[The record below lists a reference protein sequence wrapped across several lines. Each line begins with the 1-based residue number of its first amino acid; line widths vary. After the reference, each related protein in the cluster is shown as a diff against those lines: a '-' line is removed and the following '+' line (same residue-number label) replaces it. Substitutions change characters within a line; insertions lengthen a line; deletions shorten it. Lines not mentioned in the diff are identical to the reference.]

1 MKVIY
6 TPHRGWRN
14 QPPMI
19 DGEDNVLSLGGNN
32 WNDFDRYMTLNASL
46 IFNRQ
51 RFDIPLQLKLLIEGQ
66 NDTTQKLNQLCDEG
80 WDGVFPIPGVNYV
93 SVPSDIDFYKAV
105 LSKLGEEE
113 ATDVLRSIRDAG
125 FFVAQGDDD
134 ARRLVELTDFTVSLL
149 RESGAHKS
157 YEDGWKLF
165 QGIIT
170 EIKNF
175 DLIFRCR
182 QRQRK
187 EIPFQFKSS
196 LLPYDINVL
205 IGSNG
210 VGKSH
215 CLKTLVS
222 GWLQPSEQENEDF
235 VSCFN
240 DRPNFS
246 KLILISYSPFEEFN
260 LDLSD
265 AKLLDK
271 TTYKYFGFR
280 QKTGVDD
287 DGNIKIGINRHLP
300 VLESSHS
307 LIDAIY
313 DDEKFSFIRNR
324 VCKLEAAEEVLR
336 PALKYD
342 YCAFEI
348 SLSLEVEAIRRFTTH
363 IEGKDYLLVNE
374 HIAKL
379 VPIDTLKTACKLSE
393 GVKFLK
399 DGRVIGLSSG
409 QRLFT
414 YIVINVLGAIRENSL
429 VVIDEPELFL
439 HPTLEI
445 EFIALLKA
453 VLKPFR
459 SKAILATHSLAVVR
473 EVPSN
478 CVHIFRQID
487 ETLDVVPPPFETF
500 GASVQKISS
509 YVFGDKSVTKPF
521 DDWLKKLVENE
532 PNVEKLIESL
542 GDEINEQ
549 LMMKILRLGRQ
560 AHGS

>member
-1 MKVIY
+1 
-6 TPHRGWRN
+6 
-14 QPPMI
+14 
-19 DGEDNVLSLGGNN
+19 
-32 WNDFDRYMTLNASL
+32 MT
-46 IFNRQ
+46 
-51 RFDIPLQLKLLIEGQ
+51 
-66 NDTTQKLNQLCDEG
+66 TT
-80 WDGVFPIPGVNYV
+80 
-93 SVPSDIDFYKAV
+93 
-105 LSKLGEEE
+105 
-113 ATDVLRSIRDAG
+113 
-125 FFVAQGDDD
+125 
-134 ARRLVELTDFTVSLL
+134 LL

-165 QGIIT
+165 QGILT

-175 DLIFRCR
+175 DLIFKCR
-182 QRQRK
+182 KTLRK
-187 EIPFQFKSS
+187 KIPFQFESS

-222 GWLQPSEQENEDF
+222 GWLQSPENEEPTL
-235 VSCFN
+235 CF
-240 DRPNFS
+240 DKRPNFS

-265 AKLLDK
+265 INLLDK
-271 TTYKYFGFR
+271 SAYKYFGFR
-280 QKTGVDD
+280 QKTGLDD
-287 DGNIKIGINRHLP
+287 DGNVRIGINRNLP
-300 VLESSHS
+300 VLDSSHS
-307 LIDAIY
+307 LIDAMY
-313 DDEKFSFIRNR
+313 DDEKYAFIRDR
-324 VCKLEAAEEVLR
+324 IRKLVAAEEVLR

-342 YCAFEI
+342 FCVFEI
-348 SLSLEVEAIRRFTTH
+348 DLSFDVQAIRRFTHH

-374 HIAKL
+374 NIAKL
-379 VPIDTLKTACKLSE
+379 VPIDALKTACKLSE
-393 GVKFLK
+393 GVKFIK
-399 DGRVIGLSSG
+399 DGRVLGLSSG

-414 YIVINVLGAIRENSL
+414 YIVINVLGSIRDNSL

-478 CVHIFRQID
+478 CVHIFRQTED
-487 ETLDVVPPPFETF
+487 SLDIVPPPFETF
-500 GASVQKISS
+500 GASVHKISS

-521 DDWLKKLVENE
+521 DDWLKNLVERE
-532 PNVEKLIESL
+532 PDVEKLIESL
-542 GDEINEQ
+542 GEEINEQ

-560 AHGS
+560 IRGS

>member
-6 TPHRGWRN
+6 TPNRNWRN

-19 DGEDNVLSLGGNN
+19 DGENDVLSLSGNN

-46 IFNRQ
+46 IFDKQ
-51 RFDIPLQLKLLIEGQ
+51 RFDIPLQLKLLIEDE
-66 NDTTQKLNQLCDEG
+66 NDTAKKLNELCEAG
-80 WDGVFPIPGVNYV
+80 WDGVFPIPELNYI
-93 SVPSDIDFYKAV
+93 SVPSDIDFYKA
-105 LSKLGEEE
+105 LISKLGEEK
-113 ATDVLRSIRDAG
+113 ATEVLRDIRDAG
-125 FFVAQGDDD
+125 FFKAQDNLD
-134 ARRLVELTDFTVSLL
+134 ARRLAETSDFSTSLL

-165 QGIIT
+165 EGIIT

-175 DLIFRCR
+175 KLFFHCR
-182 QRQRK
+182 QNQNK
-187 EIPFQFKSS
+187 SIPFQFQSS

-222 GWLQPSEQENEDF
+222 GWLQSGNQESDESFSYFDK
-235 VSCFN
+235 
-240 DRPNFS
+240 RPNFS

-260 LDLSD
+260 LDLSGV
-265 AKLLDK
+265 KLIDK
-271 TTYKYFGFR
+271 SAYKYFGFR
-280 QKTGVDD
+280 QKTGVEE
-287 DGNIKIGINRHLP
+287 DGSIKIGINRNLP
-300 VLESSHS
+300 VLEASHS
-307 LIDAIY
+307 LIDAMY
-313 DDEKFSFIRNR
+313 DDEKYGFIKDRIR
-324 VCKLEAAEEVLR
+324 KLNAAEDVLR

-342 YCAFEI
+342 YCALEI
-348 SLSLEVEAIRRFTTH
+348 DLNFEVEAIRHLTNN
-363 IEGKDYLLVNE
+363 IGGKDYLLISDQ
-374 HIAKL
+374 IAKL
-379 VPIDTLKTACKLSE
+379 VSLKALKNSCKLSE
-393 GVKFLK
+393 GVKFIK
-399 DGRVIGLSSG
+399 NSQIIGLSSG

-414 YIVINVLGAIRENSL
+414 YIVINVLGSMRENSL
-429 VVIDEPELFL
+429 IVIDEPELFL

-453 VLKPFR
+453 ILKPFR

-478 CVHIFRQID
+478 CVHIFREIED
-487 ETLDVVPPPFETF
+487 TLDVVPPPFETF

-521 DDWLKKLVENE
+521 DSWLKGLVEKE
-532 PNVEKLIESL
+532 PDVEKLIESL

-560 AHGS
+560 MRGS

>member
-6 TPHRGWRN
+6 TPNRSWRN

-51 RFDIPLQLKLLIEGQ
+51 RFEIPLQLKLLIEGE
-66 NDTTQKLNQLCDEG
+66 NDTTQKLNELCEAG
-80 WDGVFPIPGVNYV
+80 WNGVFPIPDLNYV
-93 SVPSDIDFYKAV
+93 SVPSDIDFYKV
-105 LSKLGEEE
+105 IQSQLGEEQALE
-113 ATDVLRSIRDAG
+113 VLRCIRDAG
-125 FFVAQGDDD
+125 FFVGQGDVD
-134 ARRLVELTDFTVSLL
+134 AIRLADTSDFRTSLL

-165 QGIIT
+165 QGILT

-175 DLIFRCR
+175 DLIFKCR
-182 QRQRK
+182 QALRK
-187 EIPFQFKSS
+187 KIPFQFESS

-222 GWLQPSEQENEDF
+222 GWLQPPEQEQEQEQPTL
-235 VSCFN
+235 CF
-240 DRPNFS
+240 DKRPNFS

-265 AKLLDK
+265 VKLLDK
-271 TTYKYFGFR
+271 SAYKYFGFR
-280 QKTGVDD
+280 QKTGTDD
-287 DGNIKIGINRHLP
+287 DGNVRIGINRHLP
-300 VLESSHS
+300 VLDSSHS
-307 LIDAIY
+307 LIDAMY
-313 DDEKFSFIRNR
+313 DDEKYALIKDR
-324 VCKLEAAEEVLR
+324 VRKLSAAEEVLR

-348 SLSLEVEAIRRFTTH
+348 DLSFEVEAIRRFTHH
-363 IEGKDYLLVNE
+363 IEGKNYLFVNE
-374 HIAKL
+374 EVARL
-379 VPIDTLKTACKLSE
+379 VPAIALKTACKLSE
-393 GVKFLK
+393 GVKFIK
-399 DGRVIGLSSG
+399 DGKVLGLSSG

-414 YIVINVLGAIRENSL
+414 YIVINVLGSIRDNSL

-478 CVHIFRQID
+478 CVHIFRNEED
-487 ETLDVVPPPFETF
+487 SLDIIRPPFETF
-500 GASVQKISS
+500 GGDMQRISS

-521 DDWLKKLVENE
+521 EDFLVEQS
-532 PNVEKLIESL
+532 EKHSPERLIELL
-542 GDEINEQ
+542 GDEINEE
-549 LMMKILRLGRQ
+549 MTMSIFRLGRR
-560 AHGS
+560 S

>member
-1 MKVIY
+1 
-6 TPHRGWRN
+6 
-14 QPPMI
+14 MI

-51 RFDIPLQLKLLIEGQ
+51 RFEIPLQLKLLIEGE
-66 NDTTQKLNQLCDEG
+66 NDTTQKLNELCEAG
-80 WDGVFPIPGVNYV
+80 WNGVFPIPDLNYV
-93 SVPSDIDFYKAV
+93 SVPSDIDFYKV
-105 LSKLGEEE
+105 IQSQLGEEQALE
-113 ATDVLRSIRDAG
+113 VLRCIRDAG
-125 FFVAQGDDD
+125 FFVGQGDVD
-134 ARRLVELTDFTVSLL
+134 AIRLADTSDFRTSLL

-165 QGIIT
+165 QGILT

-175 DLIFRCR
+175 DLIFKCR
-182 QRQRK
+182 QALRK
-187 EIPFQFKSS
+187 KIPFQFESS

-222 GWLQPSEQENEDF
+222 GWLQPPEQEQEQEQPTL
-235 VSCFN
+235 CF
-240 DRPNFS
+240 DKRPNFS

-265 AKLLDK
+265 VKLLDK
-271 TTYKYFGFR
+271 SAYKYFGFR
-280 QKTGVDD
+280 QKTGTDD
-287 DGNIKIGINRHLP
+287 DGNVRIGINRHLP
-300 VLESSHS
+300 VLDSSHS
-307 LIDAIY
+307 LIDAMY
-313 DDEKFSFIRNR
+313 DDEKYALIKDR
-324 VCKLEAAEEVLR
+324 VRKLSAAEEVLR

-348 SLSLEVEAIRRFTTH
+348 DLSFEVEAIRRFTHH
-363 IEGKDYLLVNE
+363 IEGKNYLFVNE
-374 HIAKL
+374 EVARL
-379 VPIDTLKTACKLSE
+379 VPAIALKTACKLSE
-393 GVKFLK
+393 GVKFIK
-399 DGRVIGLSSG
+399 DGKVLGLSSG

-414 YIVINVLGAIRENSL
+414 YIVINVLGSIRDNSL

-478 CVHIFRQID
+478 CVHIFRNEED
-487 ETLDVVPPPFETF
+487 SLDIIRPPFETF
-500 GASVQKISS
+500 GGDMQRISS

-521 DDWLKKLVENE
+521 EDFLVEQS
-532 PNVEKLIESL
+532 EKHSPERLIELL
-542 GDEINEQ
+542 GDEINEE
-549 LMMKILRLGRQ
+549 MTMSIFRLGRR
-560 AHGS
+560 S

>member
-6 TPHRGWRN
+6 TPNRSWKN

-51 RFDIPLQLKLLIEGQ
+51 RFEIPLQLKLLIEGE
-66 NDTTQKLNQLCDEG
+66 NDTTQKLNELCEAG
-80 WDGVFPIPGVNYV
+80 WNGVFPIPDLNYV
-93 SVPSDIDFYKAV
+93 SVPSDIDFYKV
-105 LSKLGEEE
+105 IQSQLGEEQALE
-113 ATDVLRSIRDAG
+113 VLRCIRDAG
-125 FFVAQGDDD
+125 FFVGQGDVD
-134 ARRLVELTDFTVSLL
+134 AIRLADTSDFRTSLL

-165 QGIIT
+165 QGILT

-175 DLIFRCR
+175 DLVFKCRQARCR
-182 QRQRK
+182 K
-187 EIPFQFKSS
+187 IPFQFESS

-222 GWLQPSEQENEDF
+222 GWLQPPEQDQEQ
-235 VSCFN
+235 STLCF
-240 DRPNFS
+240 DKRPNFS

-265 AKLLDK
+265 VKLLDK
-271 TTYKYFGFR
+271 SAYKYFGFR
-280 QKTGVDD
+280 QKTGTDD
-287 DGNIKIGINRHLP
+287 DGNVRIGINRHLP
-300 VLESSHS
+300 VLDSSHS
-307 LIDAIY
+307 LIDAMY
-313 DDEKFSFIRNR
+313 DDEKYALIRDR
-324 VCKLEAAEEVLR
+324 VRKLVAAEEVLR

-342 YCAFEI
+342 FCAFEI
-348 SLSLEVEAIRRFTTH
+348 DLSFEVEAIRRFTHH

-374 HIAKL
+374 NIARL
-379 VPIDTLKTACKLSE
+379 VSIDALKTACKLSE
-393 GVKFLK
+393 GVKFIK
-399 DGRVIGLSSG
+399 DGRVLGLSSG

-414 YIVINVLGAIRENSL
+414 YIVINVLGSIRDNSL

-478 CVHIFRQID
+478 CVHIFRQTED
-487 ETLDVVPPPFETF
+487 SLDVIPPPFETF

-521 DDWLKKLVENE
+521 DDWLKVLVEKE
-532 PNVEKLIESL
+532 PDVEKLIKSL
-542 GDEINEQ
+542 GEEINEQ

-560 AHGS
+560 IRGS